1 MLLAGWF
8 CSYSS
13 ISLYLSPSSLLCV
26 LAVLAGWFCRS
37 ASISVYLSPS
47 MPHDFPTLLTL
58 PFLFVC
64 LPVCVCWFPVV
75 SCYVAFKHSL
85 MFVLLCGLS
94 WLNFCNFYLF
104 LDRVTRGRTSLGV
117 RWIYL
122 SSFREASVGP
132 DPSLTILRDESR
144 HQGHVGD
151 LAKGWVLGVRLKTT
165 YPDRRAAL
173 HRQIVQKCLLVVV
186 YPRLDTLSHLLPP
199 IRGDWQYAP
208 AWKKT
213 GFPKIL
219 CIWTMMSASQF

>member
-1 MLLAGWF
+1 MIF
-8 CSYSS
+8 Q
-13 ISLYLSPSSLLCV
+13 LYWLYRFFSFVSQYVFVDFPSCRVMSHSNTLLC
-26 LAVLAGWFCRS
+26 LFCFV
-37 ASISVYLSPS
+37 VYPGLI
-47 MPHDFPTLLTL
+47 
-58 PFLFVC
+58 FVI
-64 LPVCVCWFPVV
+64 
-75 SCYVAFKHSL
+75 
-85 MFVLLCGLS
+85 
-94 WLNFCNFYLF
+94 FYSF